1 MTREKALEVSRALDA
16 IDMFEAFADELEH
29 FLDTNGADVPNL
41 DNFKYLIG
49 LTIQAELSNRKR
61 VLEEL

>member
-1 MTREKALEVSRALDA
+1 MTKERAFEVSKALEA
-16 IDMFEAFADELEH
+16 IEMFEAFADELEH